1 MSARILSTGVVAL
14 GISTTAAF
22 ADVKPADYWNALS
35 ELIGATGG
43 QLSAQVAEDG
53 ATTTYGNIVIN
64 YGLPD
69 SAGSFAIFA
78 GSVFVTENGDGTLS
92 LQYPETVPIM
102 LNGGFEDEAFF
113 VRMTVSGMDSV
124 TTVSGTPDEIV
135 MSSSYSDA
143 TFTLDDF
150 GYKDEWD
157 SFSKSDLAAAEL
169 TGSISGGSS
178 TTVVSLGDLI
188 TITSQS
194 QSGPTNVSYNF
205 EYDFEF
211 FGGKVFGTEYVGETS
226 GDMSLSLIPGGFD
239 LLAINDALKSGFG
252 FSFASQTSETR
263 SFQQMISDYFLDGRT
278 DASTDTSTITNTGP
292 QATEFAFGADGITLS
307 FDADDFE
314 FSVAEQ
320 SLGTNFAF
328 GIAGMGMALDIPI
341 MASTETQDVRFAAE
355 MTDLVIDETTISMFE
370 MFASMDPE
378 FQGLSSEALSYLSEP
393 MSLEYDIAAKVAL
406 GFDVFDFEVYE
417 TIDPDNPPIDVT
429 TLIINRLFL
438 KAFGA
443 MFDAGGAFEV
453 DLSDF
458 ETYGDFPK
466 LVGDATA
473 TVTGLNTVLDTLT
486 ELGIVS
492 PDDLMP
498 VRMGIGMFTTV
509 SGDDE
514 LTSTVELT
522 EEGQV
527 FVNGQRMK

>member
-64 YGLPD
+64 YGLPE

-113 VRMTVSGMDSV
+113 ARMTFSGMDSV
-124 TTVSGTPDEIV
+124 ATVSGTPDEIV
-135 MSSSYSDA
+135 MSSSFSDV

-169 TGSISGGSS
+169 TGTISGGSS
-178 TTVVSLGDLI
+178 TTVISLGDLI

-205 EYDFEF
+205 EFD
-211 FGGKVFGTEYVGETS
+211 GAKVSGTEYVGESS

-252 FSFASQTSETR
+252 FSLTSETSETR
-263 SFQQMISDYFLDGRT
+263 SIQQIVSDY
-278 DASTDTSTITNTGP
+278 DADTSTLTNAGQ
-292 QATEFAFGADGITLS
+292 QAAEFAFDADGITLS

-314 FSVAEQ
+314 VSVAEQ

-341 MASTETQDVRFAAE
+341 MASTETQDLRFAAE

-378 FQGLSSEALSYLSEP
+378 FQGLPSEARSYLSEP

-492 PDDLMP
+492 PDELMP